1 MFVCGSAVCFR
12 VSQSF
17 RVVCFV
23 ERRNHTHERQISL
36 SRSVRERKKERKKE
50 RKHRAAD
57 ERETERVFARR
68 RRRRRR
74 FEKRENTDRER
85 DARRI
90 PDVITF
96 KNVNTK
102 LFALVPSLIGQPPLL
117 RLLPVLRYQNLAR
130 LHQPRRRR
138 RRLFFFF
145 FIVVVV
151 VHQVLERLLRAE
163 LRAFDFRPFPN
174 LRSRFALDFHHLFF
188 VVSVFD
194 ELRVRDGHAS
204 ASVLRRRR
212 LS

>member
-1 MFVCGSAVCFR
+1 MFSG
-12 VSQSF
+12 QSVLF
-17 RVVCFV
+17 RVVCFD
-23 ERRNHTHERQISL
+23 ERRNHIRTKDRSL
-36 SRSVRERKKERKKE
+36 SLAPLEKERKKERKKE
-50 RKHRAAD
+50 SIAPRT
-57 ERETERVFARR
+57 RETERVFARR

>member
-1 MFVCGSAVCFR
+1 MAARYVFGS
-12 VSQSF
+12 VSRSELCVLL
-17 RVVCFV
+17 R
-23 ERRNHTHERQISL
+23 EETTRTKDRSL
-36 SRSVRERKKERKKE
+36 SLAPLERERKKERKKE
-50 RKHRAAD
+50 SIAPRTT
-57 ERETERVFARR
+57 ERERVFARR

-117 RLLPVLRYQNLAR
+117 RLLPVLRDQNLAR

-194 ELRVRDGHAS
+194 ELGVRDGHAS
-204 ASVLRRRR
+204 ASLLRRRRRR
-212 LS
+212 LSS

>member
-1 MFVCGSAVCFR
+1 MAARYVFGS
-12 VSQSF
+12 VSRSELCVLL
-17 RVVCFV
+17 R
-23 ERRNHTHERQISL
+23 EETTRTKDRSL
-36 SRSVRERKKERKKE
+36 SLAPLRKKERKKE
-50 RKHRAAD
+50 SIAPRTT
-57 ERETERVFARR
+57 ERERVFARR

-117 RLLPVLRYQNLAR
+117 RLLPVLRDQNLAR

-194 ELRVRDGHAS
+194 ELGVRDGHAS

-212 LS
+212 RRLS

>member
-1 MFVCGSAVCFR
+1 
-12 VSQSF
+12 
-17 RVVCFV
+17 
-23 ERRNHTHERQISL
+23 
-36 SRSVRERKKERKKE
+36 
-50 RKHRAAD
+50 
-57 ERETERVFARR
+57 
-68 RRRRRR
+68 
-74 FEKRENTDRER
+74 
-85 DARRI
+85 
-90 PDVITF
+90 VITF

-117 RLLPVLRYQNLAR
+117 RLLPVLRNQNLAR

-138 RRLFFFF
+138 SPLFFFF

-174 LRSRFALDFHHLFF
+174 LRSRFALDFHHLF

-212 LS
+212 RRLS